1 LLALLA
7 GLGLR
12 LYFVRTQ
19 AHVEGDSFIYGDLA
33 LNLLKHHTYGVTEKL
48 WIRPTLIRL
57 PGYPLLMA
65 GCFAIFGA
73 EHYASLLYIQ
83 LAMDLATCWL
93 LGALARRLMG
103 ERAGLCAMWL
113 AALCPFTANYVA
125 AGLTETSAI
134 FCVALAFYALERWWE
149 RARDT
154 AAWGVWVWPLG
165 FSLAFAVLLRPDRLL
180 LTLAVLPAM
189 VWLAWRAPAKVQ
201 ATAALGEICGA
212 TAFMAWCQ
220 NTLAWYVANSCNLKL
235 ASRFGDAFASGR
247 VLGGTGLSNPMKSFF
262 GIEKLKLKGRKVDG
276 GYVVRGALPWVS
288 NLGPNHFFGTIFERE
303 DEPGMV
309 MFLADCANPA
319 ITLTPCKPFM
329 AMDGTG
335 TYGVQF
341 RDVFVPDE
349 FILADPAGPFVKKI
363 RAGFILLQAGMALGL
378 IKDCINIMDEVD
390 GALGHVNRYLPQQ
403 PQQFKELF
411 GELER
416 ETMVLARD
424 PYNTEDSYWRKVI
437 ALRLRAGEASVAA
450 AHAAM
455 LHCGARG
462 YLKSHRVQ
470 RRLRE
475 AYFVAIVTPA
485 TKQLRKMLADA

>member
-1 LLALLA
+1 MGVALSVASGSLAVSNAEVVEPPAPIADVVASIARKELAPLA
-7 GLGLR
+7 G
-12 LYFVRTQ
+12 
-19 AHVEGDSFIYGDLA
+19 AIDSGEVYPADL
-33 LNLLKHHTYGVTEKL
+33 L
-48 WIRPTLIRL
+48 
-57 PGYPLLMA
+57 
-65 GCFAIFGA
+65 
-73 EHYASLLYIQ
+73 
-83 LAMDLATCWL
+83 
-93 LGALARRLMG
+93 RRLG
-103 ERAGLCAMWL
+103 EVG
-113 AALCPFTANYVA
+113 
-125 AGLTETSAI
+125 
-134 FCVALAFYALERWWE
+134 
-149 RARDT
+149 
-154 AAWGVWVWPLG
+154 
-165 FSLAFAVLLRPDRLL
+165 
-180 LTLAVLPAM
+180 
-189 VWLAWRAPAKVQ
+189 AWRSHVPLEGPADLRCAIQ
-201 ATAALGEICGA
+201 ATAALGEVCGA

-220 NTLAWYVANSCNLKL
+220 NTLVWYVANSTNLKL

-262 GIEKLKLKGRKVDG
+262 GIEKLKLRGRKVDG
-276 GYVVRGALPWVS
+276 GYLVRGALPWVS

-303 DEPGMV
+303 DEPGTVRDEPGIV
-309 MFLADCANPA
+309 MFLADCSNPA
-319 ITLTPCKPFM
+319 ITLTPCRPFL

-341 RDVFVPDE
+341 RDLFVPDE
-349 FILADPAGPFVKKI
+349 LILADPAGAFVKKI

-390 GALGHVNRYLPQQ
+390 STLGHVNRYLPQQ
-403 PQQFKELF
+403 PVHFKELF

-416 ETMVLARD
+416 ETMMLARD
-424 PYNTEDSYWRKVI
+424 PYNAEESYWRKVV